1 MPRYSI
7 AATASRPPGRS
18 STPSS
23 MSGAQPRPPP
33 CRNIL
38 PVAGARG
45 NPIYCSN
52 ATTENGTTRS
62 RNKWLIKSIQLVR
75 GKLVI
80 LAGDV
85 GGTKC
90 NLALFSEKGGTLTPV
105 FKQRFASKEFAQ
117 FERIVKEFSRQAA
130 DHLGKESIIAAGF
143 GIAGPVINGTV
154 RATNL
159 PWIVDTKALI
169 KELDVPH
176 VVLLN
181 DLGATGHSI
190 EHLPPEDFCVLNT
203 GTPEPGGT
211 RALIAAG
218 TGLGQSFLV
227 WDGDR
232 YRVVPSE
239 GGHSDFAP
247 HTDEQIELL
256 KFMRTRYP
264 QVSWELILSGRGFR
278 TLHEFLS
285 STVKHPIFEDP
296 DADPAPFITKT
307 GLSKECPVCV
317 KTLDLWT
324 AIYGAEA
331 GNLALKVLALGGVY
345 VAGGIAVKI
354 LPKMQDGSFFKSFR
368 DKWHFTEMLTNVP
381 VSVVLNES
389 APLIG
394 AAYEAL
400 ATLGR

>member
-1 MPRYSI
+1 M
-7 AATASRPPGRS
+7 
-18 STPSS
+18 
-23 MSGAQPRPPP
+23 
-33 CRNIL
+33 
-38 PVAGARG
+38 
-45 NPIYCSN
+45 
-52 ATTENGTTRS
+52 
-62 RNKWLIKSIQLVR
+62 
-75 GKLVI
+75 I

-90 NLALFSEKGGTLTPV
+90 NIALFAEKGGKLHVV
-105 FKQRFASKEFAQ
+105 FKQRFASKDFAR
-117 FERIVKEFSRQAA
+117 FDLIIKEFTQQAA
-130 DHLGKESIIAAGF
+130 PHLTDEKVRAAGF
-143 GIAGPVINGTV
+143 GVAGPVINN
-154 RATNL
+154 RIHATNL
-159 PWIVDTKALI
+159 PWVIDADSLS
-169 KELDVPH
+169 KELGVKTIA
-176 VVLLN
+176 LMN
-181 DLGATGHSI
+181 DLGATGHSLD
-190 EHLPPEDFCVLNT
+190 HLPAEDFVVLNQ
-203 GTPEPGGT
+203 GTPVQGAT
-211 RALIAAG
+211 RALLGAG
-218 TGLGQSFLV
+218 TGLGQSILF
-227 WDGDR
+227 WDGNR

-256 KFMRTRYP
+256 KFMRKRYP

-285 STVKHPIFEDP
+285 SSVKHPIFDDP
-296 DADPAPFITKT
+296 DADPAPFITKM

-317 KTLDLWT
+317 QTLDLWT

-354 LPKMQDGSFFKSFR
+354 LPKMQDGTFFKAFR
-368 DKWHFTEMLTNVP
+368 DKWQFGEMLSNVP

>member
-1 MPRYSI
+1 
-7 AATASRPPGRS
+7 
-18 STPSS
+18 
-23 MSGAQPRPPP
+23 
-33 CRNIL
+33 L
-38 PVAGARG
+38 
-45 NPIYCSN
+45 
-52 ATTENGTTRS
+52 
-62 RNKWLIKSIQLVR
+62 
-75 GKLVI
+75 I

-105 FKQRFASKEFAQ
+105 YKQRFASKEFAQ
-117 FERIVKEFSRQAA
+117 FERIVKEFSHQAA
-130 DHLGKESIIAAGF
+130 DHMGKQSIVAAGF

-159 PWIVDTKALI
+159 PWIVDTASLI

-190 EHLPPEDFCVLNT
+190 EHLLPEDFCVLNP
-203 GTPEPGGT
+203 GKPEPGGT

-227 WDGDR
+227 WDGGR

-247 HTDEQIELL
+247 HTEQQIELL
-256 KFMRTRYP
+256 RFMRRRYP

-278 TLHEFLS
+278 TLHEFLAPKV
-285 STVKHPIFEDP
+285 THPTFEDP
-296 DADPAPFITKT
+296 DADPAPEITRR
-307 GLSKECPVCV
+307 GLDKSCRVCSD
-317 KTLDLWT
+317 TLDLWT

-354 LPKMQDGSFFKSFR
+354 LEKMKDGTFFHAFK
-368 DKWHFTEMLTNVP
+368 DKWKFEGLLSNIP
-381 VSVVLNES
+381 VSIVLNES
-389 APLIG
+389 APLLG

-400 ATLGR
+400 AASDK